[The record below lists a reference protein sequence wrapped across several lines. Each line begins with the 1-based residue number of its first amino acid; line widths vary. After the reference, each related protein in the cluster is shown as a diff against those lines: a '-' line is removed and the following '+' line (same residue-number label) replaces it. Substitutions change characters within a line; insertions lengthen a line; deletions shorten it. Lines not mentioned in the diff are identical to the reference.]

1 MKLKGKQV
9 LVTGAGG
16 FIGSHLVE
24 ALIKN
29 QAKVRAFVHYNSRND
44 WGMLEL
50 LNKKILSE
58 VEIVAGD
65 VRDSDAL
72 RKAVKKSQVVF
83 NLAASVGIP
92 YSFVHPQDAVETNVS
107 GVLNLLLACKDSRAE
122 KIIHTSTSEVYGTAK
137 YVPMDE
143 NHPISPQSPYA
154 ASKASADQIALSFHK
169 SFNLPVGVMRPFNVY
184 GPRQSARAVIPTII
198 TQALVKGEVYLGST
212 FTTRDLTFVSDTV
225 KGFLKFAESDK
236 TEGEVINIG
245 SGFEVSIEEL
255 VELVGKCLNKN
266 IKLHSTRERKRPG
279 QSEVVRLVSNSN
291 KALKMLN
298 WSPRVK
304 LLDGLE
310 KTIEWIEK
318 NIQFYKQEIYN
329 I

>member
-24 ALIKN
+24 ALVKN
-29 QAKVRAFVHYNSRND
+29 QAKVKAFVHYNSRND

-50 LNKKILSE
+50 LNKRILSE

-65 VRDSDAL
+65 IRDSEAL
-72 RKAVKKSQVVF
+72 RKAVKKCQVVF

-92 YSFVHPQDAVETNVS
+92 YSFVHPKDVVETNVS
-107 GVLNLLLACKDSRAE
+107 GALNLLLAGKDSRVE
-122 KIIHTSTSEVYGTAK
+122 KIVHTSTSEVYGTAK

-143 NHPISPQSPYA
+143 NHPLSPQSPYA
-154 ASKASADQIALSFHK
+154 ASKASADQIVMSFFK
-169 SFNLPVGVMRPFNVY
+169 SYNLPVGIVRPFNVY
-184 GPRQSARAVIPTII
+184 GPRQSAWAVIPTII
-198 TQALVKGEVYLGST
+198 TQALVKGEVYLGAT

-225 KGFLKFAESDK
+225 EGFLRFAESDK

-266 IKLHSTRERKRPG
+266 IKLHSQKERKRPG

-318 NIQFYKQEIYN
+318 NIQLYKQEIYN